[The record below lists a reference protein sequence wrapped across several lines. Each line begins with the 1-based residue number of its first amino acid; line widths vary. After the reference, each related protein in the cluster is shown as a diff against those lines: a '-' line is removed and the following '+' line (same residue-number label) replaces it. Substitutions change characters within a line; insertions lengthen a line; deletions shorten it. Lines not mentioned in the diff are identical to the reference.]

1 MSEVHTETGAP
12 TFLDLYAQGK
22 VVPDDVDDFVSR
34 WHADQEPWAKN
45 LSLHEYLGMTHQEYE
60 VWLYDPFSLP
70 CILAARQSGRA
81 LADIMTAR
89 YEAMRA
95 AGRPADASILYSLG
109 NWLDQQ
115 RQH

>member
-1 MSEVHTETGAP
+1 MSEVHAETRAP
-12 TFLDLYAQGK
+12 TFLDLYDQGK
-22 VVPDDVDDFVSR
+22 VGADDVDEFVSR

-45 LSLHEYLGMTHQEYE
+45 LSLHEYLGMTHAEYE
-60 VWLYDPFSLP
+60 VWVCDPFSLP
-70 CILAARQSGRA
+70 CILAARQSGQA
-81 LADIMTAR
+81 LADVMTDR

-95 AGRPADASILYSLG
+95 TGRRVDAAILHSLG